1 MKELIKKLNE
11 LQWTARLPQEDFLEP
26 GDGPLDDYVRK
37 RKTLDT
43 LWDQLT
49 ALARENN
56 TVVGRRVAFQCMD
69 GQANYVVTHLLKN
82 DKVVVQWINYDED
95 YIDDRLGDKGVLD
108 LEYVLNI
115 TTWQDQLEG
124 IRTSKTD
131 A

>member
-11 LQWTARLPQEDFLEP
+11 LQWTARQPQEDYAEP

-49 ALARENN
+49 ALARANN

-69 GQANYVVTHLLKN
+69 GNANYVVTHLLKN

>member
-1 MKELIKKLNE
+1 MNSSG
-11 LQWTARLPQEDFLEP
+11 QQDSH
-26 GDGPLDDYVRK
+26 
-37 RKTLDT
+37 RKTMRNPET
-43 LWDQLT
+43 VPWMT
-49 ALARENN
+49 MYAREKHWIPC
-56 TVVGRRVAFQCMD
+56 GRRVEFQCMD